1 MSEENKEAYEV
12 GIPLDELPPDEASTD
27 AGSGEA
33 LPDNTPDAPDEPSLL
48 PDLFEP
54 DELVAAGL
62 TAELVD
68 ADEDREEDENNLL
81 DDSEP
86 SLPPE
91 NTSDIP
97 AQDMTAAHLDTDD
110 EAFNASHTTRGHD
123 GDLETLPETIPIA
136 DTIENTT
143 ETNAAMP
150 FAEEGD
156 DDEALNASHTTC
168 GRDGD
173 LDTLPETIPI
183 ADTIES
189 TTETDTAT
197 PFAEEDDTEIPTWA
211 MAPDSEAPVDDDVLD
226 QNLLSDRLTSLS
238 LQITEL
244 QREFVG
250 KLKYDAHKDEIIDRL
265 HAELQEYKQNILKK
279 YVLSIVMDIVKV
291 ADDIRK
297 WLAYFRS
304 LEVSQRD
311 PRKLF
316 RYVEGIPSDLEDV
329 FYWHGVKPFSN
340 QEGPFDPIRQR
351 AIKKV
356 PTSDPTLDKSVAYSI
371 RPGYEWETKVVRQE
385 MVAVYVNQDARES
398 TNTGMIDE

>member
-12 GIPLDELPPDEASTD
+12 GIPLDELPPDEASAD
-27 AGSGEA
+27 GGNEEA
-33 LPDNTPDAPDEPSLL
+33 LADNAPDDSSVL

-54 DELVAAGL
+54 DELAAVGL
-62 TAELVD
+62 TADEVD
-68 ADEDREEDENNLL
+68 ADEIAEEAETHLL
-81 DDSEP
+81 DDDEP

-91 NTSDIP
+91 DTSDTLTHQMP
-97 AQDMTAAHLDTDD
+97 AAPLGTDD
-110 EAFNASHTTRGHD
+110 EESTASHMNRGDD
-123 GDLETLPETIPIA
+123 GDMETFAQTIPSA
-136 DTIENTT
+136 DTAESTT
-143 ETNAAMP
+143 ATVAAMP

-156 DDEALNASHTTC
+156 DDEARDASHTTR
-168 GRDGD
+168 GRDDD
-173 LDTLPETIPI
+173 LEAFPPTIPNV
-183 ADTIES
+183 DTIES

-197 PFAEEDDTEIPTWA
+197 PLTDEGDTQIRTWE
-211 MAPDSEAPVDDDVLD
+211 MAPDSEAPGDDVFD
-226 QNLLSDRLTSLS
+226 PNLLSERLTSLS
-238 LQITEL
+238 LQMTEL

-316 RYVEGIPSDLEDV
+316 RYLEGIPSDLEDV

-340 QEGPFDPIRQR
+340 QEGPFDPTRQR

-356 PTSDPTLDKSVAYSI
+356 PTSDPTLDKCVAYNI

-385 MVAVYVNQDARES
+385 MVAVYVNQDAGES